1 MLDRIVEAE
10 KALLGSILLD
20 NTTMDLVA
28 SSLSPD
34 DFSDYVNSQIYDAC
48 LKVSH
53 SGMDID
59 MATIMYSVKDNP
71 LYEESLVQR
80 IIELP
85 SCVASA
91 NNIMQ
96 YFKIIKNDSMRR
108 KLSRF
113 AKNILSA
120 TEQPVVNSV
129 ELATNMAN
137 ELSDISDDIIQS
149 PFCDLKEAMRGA
161 CAQLEEAYK
170 NGGKIKG
177 IRTGYRDLDSFLC
190 CLRPG
195 SLTIIAARP
204 AMGKTALGLNI
215 LTNVAIKQNIPS
227 VLFSLEM
234 TQAELAMRIISTESQ
249 IAGNTIRSGTLDNND
264 WDRVLTAV
272 EKNAGAPL
280 FIDDTSGLSISLLR
294 ERVKQLMRRI
304 KIEFIVVDYLQLL
317 TSSSKRAS
325 NREQEIADIAR
336 GLKNLAKESDAPV
349 LALAQLNRAV
359 EGRATKRPMLSD
371 LRESGSIEQD
381 ADNVLFIH
389 RPGYYDAQEPQDL
402 AEIIISKQR
411 GGPTGIVNLH
421 WCAEL
426 TRFSTSENP
435 Y

>member
-1 MLDRIVEAE
+1 
-10 KALLGSILLD
+10 
-20 NTTMDLVA
+20 
-28 SSLSPD
+28 
-34 DFSDYVNSQIYDAC
+34 
-48 LKVSH
+48 
-53 SGMDID
+53 
-59 MATIMYSVKDNP
+59 
-71 LYEESLVQR
+71 
-80 IIELP
+80 
-85 SCVASA
+85 
-91 NNIMQ
+91 
-96 YFKIIKNDSMRR
+96 
-108 KLSRF
+108 
-113 AKNILSA
+113 
-120 TEQPVVNSV
+120 
-129 ELATNMAN
+129 
-137 ELSDISDDIIQS
+137 
-149 PFCDLKEAMRGA
+149 
-161 CAQLEEAYK
+161 
-170 NGGKIKG
+170 
-177 IRTGYRDLDSFLC
+177 
-190 CLRPG
+190 
-195 SLTIIAARP
+195 
-204 AMGKTALGLNI
+204 
-215 LTNVAIKQNIPS
+215 
-227 VLFSLEM
+227 M

-249 IAGNTIRSGTLDNND
+249 IAGNTIRSGALDNND